1 MYNVYLNKRAPEL
14 NPNEVD
20 VNVQVQAEWKV
31 MNYFAKEK
39 YRELA
44 KNDKIRFSNQE
55 KELKIKGYYTLE
67 DGSSSL
73 DAKNSSLFYR
83 ANRGSKKNST
93 NVR

>member
-1 MYNVYLNKRAPEL
+1 MTA
-14 NPNEVD
+14 D
-20 VNVQVQAEWKV
+20 
-31 MNYFAKEK
+31 AKKK
-39 YRELA
+39 YKELA
-44 KNDKIRFSNQE
+44 NADKIRFKNQ
-55 KELKIKGYYTLE
+55 KQELKEQGYYTLD